1 MNAPAAKAPGPTKA
15 ILSVNDLRA
24 HFHTPRGVVQA
35 IDGVTLDITEG
46 RALGLVG
53 ESGCGKSVFA
63 RTLMGLLP
71 SYTRVLSGSSISF
84 LGREL
89 LQLSERE
96 RRKLCGPE
104 LAMVFQDPMT
114 SLNPVMKI
122 GDQITE
128 GMTYHLGTARTAARA
143 RALELLEEVGIPQA
157 EQRLNQYPH
166 QLSGGMRQRVAIAIA
181 LACEPKL
188 LIADEPT
195 TALDV
200 TVQAGI
206 LDLLQ
211 REQRARSMTTI
222 LITHDLGVVAGR
234 CDEVAV
240 MYAGKIV
247 ERAGTSELFASM
259 RMPYTRALLD
269 SIPKLDQPAHQ
280 RLNSIGGRPPQLIDP
295 PLGCRFA
302 PRCFRAADQCRQ
314 DEPRLIQAADAETMH
329 LYACWQPLN
338 GTEDTS

>member
-128 GMTYHLGTARTAARA
+128 GMTYHLGTPRTAARA
-143 RALELLEEVGIPQA
+143 RALELLEEVGIRKP
-157 EQRLNQYPH
+157 
-166 QLSGGMRQRVAIAIA
+166 
-181 LACEPKL
+181 
-188 LIADEPT
+188 
-195 TALDV
+195 
-200 TVQAGI
+200 
-206 LDLLQ
+206 
-211 REQRARSMTTI
+211 
-222 LITHDLGVVAGR
+222 
-234 CDEVAV
+234 
-240 MYAGKIV
+240 
-247 ERAGTSELFASM
+247 
-259 RMPYTRALLD
+259 
-269 SIPKLDQPAHQ
+269 
-280 RLNSIGGRPPQLIDP
+280 NS
-295 PLGCRFA
+295 A
-302 PRCFRAADQCRQ
+302 
-314 DEPRLIQAADAETMH
+314 
-329 LYACWQPLN
+329 
-338 GTEDTS
+338 